1 MLFATTWIDLEGI
14 IGEINQ
20 TEKGRYCMVSL
31 ICGIKKI
38 TQINKNRNGL
48 TDKENKIVVT
58 GGEKEEG
65 RGKIQIRLKRYKLRC
80 IS

>member
-1 MLFATTWIDLEGI
+1 
-14 IGEINQ
+14 
-20 TEKGRYCMVSL
+20 MVSL